1 MNILSPF
8 IVFPLRSMYSRFT
21 ETVGDKSVIK
31 TFKKLGLVSG
41 RLKRGWEPV
50 VWQLI
55 EQMHKTH
62 REYLLCTYEFFYHFC
77 FCSSVHFRNWLLA
90 IKFILNLQIIK
101 NILFDRATM
110 YSFISNLKNGLFVL
124 SSILKL
130 VQNKLTL

>member
-1 MNILSPF
+1 MNSLSSF
-8 IVFPLRSMYSRFT
+8 IVYPLRSMYSRFT

-90 IKFILNLQIIK
+90 IKFVLNLQIIK
-101 NILFDRATM
+101 NIPFERVEV
-110 YSFISNLKNGLFVL
+110 YSFISNPKNGLFIL
-124 SSILKL
+124 PSILQL
-130 VQNKLTL
+130 TQNKLTL